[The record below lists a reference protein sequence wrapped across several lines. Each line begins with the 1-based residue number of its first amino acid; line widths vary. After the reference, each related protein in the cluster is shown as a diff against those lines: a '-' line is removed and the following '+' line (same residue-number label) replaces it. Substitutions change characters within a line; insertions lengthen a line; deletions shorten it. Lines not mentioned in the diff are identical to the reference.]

1 MQLAGIICGIMM
13 STNLWNAETACRNM
27 ETVVQAAEEN
37 NIPPEILNS
46 LIVTESAWSPSA
58 ISHAGACGLTQ
69 VMPKYTGGRATGGV
83 KYTCQQLT
91 SNPELS
97 IRLGA
102 KIYRF
107 WLTNY
112 AKCKTKTCSK
122 QKHRIALC
130 GYNAGYR
137 CKGDTPN
144 RHGMR
149 YASVVLNRASSL
161 SRQIQRAKQEQK

>member
-13 STNLWNAETACRNM
+13 STNLWNAEIACNHM

-37 NIPPEILNS
+37 NIPAELLNS

-69 VMPKYTGGRATGGV
+69 VMPKYTGGRATDGV
-83 KYTCQQLT
+83 KYTCLELT

-97 IRLGA
+97 IHLGA
-102 KIYRF
+102 KIYRW

-112 AKCKTKTCSK
+112 ANCKTKACSK
-122 QKHRIALC
+122 KQHRVALC
-130 GYNAGYR
+130 GYNAGFR
-137 CKGDTPN
+137 CKGENPN
-144 RHGMR
+144 KQGMR
-149 YASVVLNRASSL
+149 YASVVLNRAHSL
-161 SRQIQRAKQEQK
+161 SRRIQRAKREQK

>member
-1 MQLAGIICGIMM
+1 MQLADIICAIMM
-13 STNLWNAETACRNM
+13 STNLWNAQTACKHM

-46 LIVTESAWSPSA
+46 LIITESAWSPSA

-69 VMPKYTGGRATGGV
+69 VMPKYTGGRATDGV

-112 AKCKTKTCSK
+112 ARCKTETCSK

-137 CKGDTPN
+137 CKGDSPN
-144 RHGMR
+144 KHGMR
-149 YASVVLNRASSL
+149 YATVVLNRASTL
-161 SRQIQRAKQEQK
+161 SRQIRRIKQEQK

>member
-13 STNLWNAETACRNM
+13 STNLWNAETACRHM

-46 LIVTESAWSPSA
+46 LIITESAWSPSA

>member
-13 STNLWNAETACRNM
+13 STNLWNAETACKHM

-46 LIVTESAWSPSA
+46 LIVTESAWSPPA

-130 GYNAGYR
+130 GYNAGDR